1 MRFSSTA
8 LHDVVIVDVE
18 PHVDERGLFARTVCE
33 EELARAGLPGRFV
46 QSSVSFNTRRGTLRG
61 MHYQLPPKAEGKL
74 VRCTRGAIFDV
85 ALDLRPGSPGPT
97 RWIAV
102 ELSCDN
108 RRALYVPP
116 GYAHGFQTLSDD
128 TEVLYLMTELYAP
141 DAARGVRWND
151 RAFAIEWP
159 ISTPT
164 LSERDATYPDFQP

>member
-1 MRFSSTA
+1 MRFSPTA
-8 LHDVVIVDVE
+8 LRDVVIVDVE
-18 PHVDERGLFARTVCE
+18 PHLDGRGLFARTVCE

-61 MHYQLPPKAEGKL
+61 MHYQLPPHAEGKL

-85 ALDLRPGSPGPT
+85 ALDLRPGSTGAP
-97 RWIAV
+97 RWVGV

-116 GYAHGFQTLSDD
+116 GYAHGFQTLGDD
-128 TEVLYLMTELYAP
+128 TEVLYLMTEAYAP

-159 ISTPT
+159 IAAPIM
-164 LSERDATYPDFQP
+164 SERDATYPDFL